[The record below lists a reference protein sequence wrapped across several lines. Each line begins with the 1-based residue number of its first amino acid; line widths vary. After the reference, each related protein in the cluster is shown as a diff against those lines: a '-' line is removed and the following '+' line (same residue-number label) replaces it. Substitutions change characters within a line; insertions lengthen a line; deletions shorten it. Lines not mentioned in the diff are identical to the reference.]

1 MLPGD
6 SVNFRDLYAN
16 EYAFLTS
23 LPRETK
29 EGTLKIFPV
38 VYFSFM
44 ISESQQMNVFVIK
57 KRYIKY

>member
-6 SVNFRDLYAN
+6 NVNFRDLYAN

-29 EGTLKIFPV
+29 EGALKIFAV
-38 VYFSFM
+38 VYSSF
-44 ISESQQMNVFVIK
+44 IIFESQQMDVFVVK